1 MRKIVPIL
9 CILALS
15 LSGCRA
21 TTLLRNGVDELR
33 DYIASENAK
42 TKKKLNDRRNEKIS
56 TLNRAISEKNEEI
69 IFELMADDLREDG
82 DKLKS
87 QLKDFVNFIP
97 GKIVE
102 TSNHSW
108 GTLIHAENYKEA
120 PDNVI
125 EKKIWPHDDDGS
137 YDYTLDFR
145 STSNTW
151 TDEFTVE
158 DDLYGVMT
166 GKATLDSITT
176 PQAYKDFDG
185 KMNVWYK
192 TDQTPSDYSDESGAN
207 QTLSDGHGNPWLT
220 DESNSETLGED
231 GRKIDYTGWKLWKAD
246 VSTTEAEDL
255 KVSDLELAEGEH
267 VTAIRFEYGRVES
280 GFTTREDDW
289 DRAGIKD
296 SHDDV
301 NDATETAKGN
311 GSYSDGVSILVDL
324 DGSGKFTA
332 FGNNGLGGKIK
343 QKDGTYTCKD
353 GDTVYSL
360 TLNKDGSAS
369 AKMTDKDGKETKV
382 DLAAG
387 QFKISE
393 GVSGDYAPAIVH
405 MKVTDDYRAGD
416 SLENYAKVDLY
427 RNGGGED
434 QLEDHDDDK
443 VKQTPKSDSAIIGTT
458 LTGEDGKHTVKVG
471 EKVELTD
478 TVSYTNIEAGVEHT
492 VTGTLMDKTTG
503 APLSDGDGNPLSS
516 SVTFTPEEK
525 DGTVEVKF
533 TVDTTHL
540 DGHDLV
546 AFETLTTKETET
558 DRETGEKTTVDKT
571 VAEHKDIDDANQTV
585 TVTSDKSSMAQ
596 TGRNILIGAAIAAA
610 VAAGAGG
617 TYIYRK
623 RHQIDDADDMME

>member
-1 MRKIVPIL
+1 
-9 CILALS
+9 
-15 LSGCRA
+15 
-21 TTLLRNGVDELR
+21 
-33 DYIASENAK
+33 
-42 TKKKLNDRRNEKIS
+42 
-56 TLNRAISEKNEEI
+56 
-69 IFELMADDLREDG
+69 
-82 DKLKS
+82 
-87 QLKDFVNFIP
+87 
-97 GKIVE
+97 
-102 TSNHSW
+102 
-108 GTLIHAENYKEA
+108 
-120 PDNVI
+120 
-125 EKKIWPHDDDGS
+125 
-137 YDYTLDFR
+137 
-145 STSNTW
+145 
-151 TDEFTVE
+151 
-158 DDLYGVMT
+158 MT

-289 DRAGIKD
+289 DRDGIKD

-503 APLSDGDGNPLSS
+503 AALSDGDGNPLSS